1 VAKLARADA
10 KNTQTIKAPRLT
22 QPVRFRCILYRQHLL
37 RGTVLGHRTDEELID
52 DIRRGSGDALGVL
65 FDRYARLV
73 FEIARKILRDNGEAE
88 DLTQDVFFEVYRK
101 ADLYQSVKGGVK
113 VWLLQYAYHRSF
125 NRRKYLALRSF
136 YDASPAAALAD
147 SELSGD
153 SGGRD
158 GLTPPEWEQVLKRG
172 MKELNPKEKQ
182 IIGLVAFDGL
192 TVREASER
200 ARESYVN
207 GRNHYYRGLRKL
219 REFLGPRR
227 VRGKEVNNGC
237 S

>member
-1 VAKLARADA
+1 V
-10 KNTQTIKAPRLT
+10 T
-22 QPVRFRCILYRQHLL
+22 QPAPSRCILSGEYPR
-37 RGTVLGHRTDEELID
+37 RGVYLGDPTDEVLIQ
-52 DIRRGSGDALGVL
+52 DIRRGSGEALGML

-73 FEIARKILRDNGEAE
+73 FDVARKILRDKGEAE
-88 DLTQDVFFEVYRK
+88 DLLQDLFIEVYRK
-101 ADLYQSVKGGVK
+101 ADLYQPAKGSVK

-125 NRRKYLALRSF
+125 NRRKYLSLRNF

-147 SELSGD
+147 SELAGEW
-153 SGGRD
+153 GRN
-158 GLTPPEWEQVLKRG
+158 GLTPQEWQQILTRG
-172 MKELNPKEKQ
+172 LRELNEKEKQ

-207 GRNHYYRGLRKL
+207 GRNYYYRELRKL
-219 REFLGPRR
+219 REFLGHSASET
-227 VRGKEVNNGC
+227 KEVNNGR